1 MTDGRMATS
10 RLALVG
16 LALIG
21 VGWAAACSDSMTEAP
36 PNRTPV
42 AVGTIPSQT
51 LAVGQAG
58 PDLNLSEY
66 FNDPDGDPLAYRAT
80 STDPSVANAT
90 VTGSSLMIEAVAG
103 GKATVTV
110 IATDPGGLI
119 AAQSTGVT
127 VQSEN
132 RMPTA
137 VGSIPAQNLN
147 AGTSV
152 TVDVSAYFDDPD
164 GDALDYEAT
173 SNNTGVAQVNV
184 SGSGVTI
191 TAVAEGSAGV
201 TVTATDPGEL
211 SAEQGIDVVVS
222 AGEPGFRDDFDAE
235 TLSGW
240 DVTQARAELAEGIL
254 RLTNDSAGVPGQV
267 DRALGSKLVDWE
279 ARVVLG
285 RAHEDTSV
293 RLTLSTGYP
302 LIPAIALEIGSG
314 VEVGGQD
321 TNFRLLFFDGNAK
334 QWGYIFAGESDA
346 VHDSTGA
353 FTEVTFSIRNAVLR
367 VAAGDTE
374 LYTEN
379 LTSGVPP
386 GLLELNG
393 VGLWVVPFGDVA
405 ERTALFDLI
414 EVAGAVVSS
423 MSADAGIRPA
433 ASATPP
439 WPAAA
444 PRTRSGRWPPRG
456 SPD

>member
-1 MTDGRMATS
+1 MS
-10 RLALVG
+10 RQGVVG
-16 LALIG
+16 LALI
-21 VGWAAACSDSMTEAP
+21 VVCWAAACGESITLVP

-51 LAVGQAG
+51 LAVGEAG

-66 FNDPDGDPLAYRAT
+66 FDDPDGDPLTYRAT
-80 STDPSVANAT
+80 STDPAVAAAT
-90 VTGSSLMIEAVAG
+90 VAGSSLMIEAVGG

-173 SNNTGVAQVNV
+173 SNNTGVVQVDV

-191 TAVAEGSAGV
+191 TAIAQGSAGIA
-201 TVTATDPGEL
+201 VTATDPGGL
-211 SAEQGIDVVVS
+211 SAEQGIEVAVS
-222 AGEPGFRDDFDAE
+222 AGEPGLRDDFDAE

-240 DVTQARAELAEGIL
+240 DVTQATAELAEGIL

-285 RAHEDTSV
+285 RAHEDAAARV
-293 RLTLSTGYP
+293 TLSTGYP
-302 LIPAIALEIGSG
+302 LIPAIGVEIGSG

-321 TNFRLLFFDGNAK
+321 TNFRLLFFDANAR

-393 VGLWVVPFGDVA
+393 VGLWVVPFGDVV

-414 EVAGAVVSS
+414 EVAGAVASS
-423 MSADAGIRPA
+423 IGADASIRPGP
-433 ASATPP
+433 SATPP

-456 SPD
+456 SRD

>member
-1 MTDGRMATS
+1 MPTPRQG
-10 RLALVG
+10 LVG
-16 LALIG
+16 LALIA
-21 VGWAAACSDSMTEAP
+21 VGWAAACGESITEAP

-51 LAVGQAG
+51 LAVGQAAPG
-58 PDLNLSEY
+58 FDLAGY
-66 FNDPDGDPLAYRAT
+66 FNDPDGDALTYRAT
-80 STDPSVANAT
+80 STDPSVAAAT
-90 VTGSSLMIEAVAG
+90 VTGSSLMIEAVAA

-110 IATDPGGLI
+110 IATDPGGLV

-127 VQSEN
+127 VQSGN

-137 VGSIPAQNLN
+137 VGSIPAQNLS

-173 SNNTGVAQVNV
+173 SNNTGVVQVDV
-184 SGSGVTI
+184 SGSGVTL
-191 TAVAEGSAGV
+191 TAVAEGSAGIA
-201 TVTATDPGEL
+201 VTATDPGGL
-211 SAEQGIDVVVS
+211 SAEQGIEVAVS
-222 AGEPGFRDDFDAE
+222 AGQPGLRDDFDTE

-240 DVTQARAELAEGIL
+240 DVTQATAELTEGIL

-267 DRALGSKLVDWE
+267 DRVLGSKLVNWE

-285 RAHEDTSV
+285 RAHEDVSA
-293 RLTLSTGYP
+293 RLTLTTGFP
-302 LIPAIALEIGSG
+302 TVPAIGVEIGSG
-314 VEVGGQD
+314 VELGGQD
-321 TNFRLLFFDGNAK
+321 TNFRVLFFDGNSR

-346 VHDSTGA
+346 VHDSTDA
-353 FTEVTFSIRNAVLR
+353 FTEVTFSMQNAVLR

-379 LTSGVPP
+379 LIGAPP
-386 GLLELNG
+386 GLFELTA
-393 VGLWVVPFGDVA
+393 VGLQAVPLGDVA
-405 ERTALFDLI
+405 ERTALFDRI
-414 EVAGAVVSS
+414 EVKGAVVSS
-423 MSADAGIRPA
+423 MSAGAAIPPA

-439 WPAAA
+439 RREGP

>member
-1 MTDGRMATS
+1 MPTPGQG
-10 RLALVG
+10 LVG
-16 LALIG
+16 LALIV
-21 VGWAAACSDSMTEAP
+21 VGWAAACSESIVEAP

-42 AVGTIPSQT
+42 AVGTIPSHS
-51 LAVGQAG
+51 LAVGQAV

-66 FNDPDGDPLAYRAT
+66 FNDPDGDPLTYRAT
-80 STDPSVANAT
+80 STDPSVAAAT
-90 VTGSSLMIEAVAG
+90 VAGSSLMIEAVAG

-137 VGSIPAQNLN
+137 VGSIPAQNLS

-173 SNNTGVAQVNV
+173 SNNTGVVQVDV
-184 SGSGVTI
+184 SGTGVTI

-201 TVTATDPGEL
+201 TVTATDPGGL
-211 SAEQGIDVVVS
+211 SAEQGIDVAVS
-222 AGEPGFRDDFDAE
+222 AGEPSFRDDFDAG

-240 DVTQARAELAEGIL
+240 DVTQARAELTEGIL

-285 RAHEDTSV
+285 RADEDASA

-302 LIPAIALEIGSG
+302 LIPAIGVEIGSG
-314 VEVGGQD
+314 VELGGQD
-321 TNFRLLFFDGNAK
+321 TNFRLLFFDGNSR

-346 VHDSTGA
+346 VHDSTDA
-353 FTEVTFSIRNAVLR
+353 FTEVTFSMQNAVLR

-374 LYTEN
+374 LYTEI
-379 LTSGVPP
+379 LTGAPP
-386 GLLELNG
+386 GLFELTAA
-393 VGLWVVPFGDVA
+393 GLYVVPHGDVA
-405 ERTALFDLI
+405 DRTALFDWI
-414 EVAGAVVSS
+414 EVKGAVVSS
-423 MSADAGIRPA
+423 MSADAAIPPA

-439 WPAAA
+439 RREGP
-444 PRTRSGRWPPRG
+444 PQTRSGRWPPRG

>member
-1 MTDGRMATS
+1 MKAVRMPTP
-10 RLALVG
+10 RQGLVG
-16 LALIG
+16 LALIV
-21 VGWAAACSDSMTEAP
+21 VGWAAACGESMTEAP

-51 LAVGQAG
+51 LAVGVALG
-58 PDLNLSEY
+58 FDLSEF
-66 FNDPDGDPLAYRAT
+66 FNDPDGDPLTYRAT

-90 VTGSSLMIEAVAG
+90 VTGSSLMIAAVAG

-173 SNNTGVAQVNV
+173 SNNTGVAQVDV

-201 TVTATDPGEL
+201 TVTATDPGGL

-222 AGEPGFRDDFDAE
+222 AGEPGLRDDFDAE

-240 DVTQARAELAEGIL
+240 DVTQATAELAEGIL

-285 RAHEDTSV
+285 RADEDASA

-302 LIPAIALEIGSG
+302 LIPAIGVEIGSG
-314 VEVGGQD
+314 VELRGQD
-321 TNFRLLFFDGNAK
+321 TNFRLLFFDGNAR

-379 LTSGVPP
+379 LTAVPP
-386 GLLELNG
+386 GLFELTAA
-393 VGLWVVPFGDVA
+393 GLRVVPHADVA
-405 ERTALFDLI
+405 DRTALFDWI
-414 EVAGAVVSS
+414 EVTGAVASS
-423 MSADAGIRPA
+423 IGADAGIRPA

-439 WPAAA
+439 WPAAP
-444 PRTRSGRWPPRG
+444 PRTRSERWPPRG

>member
-1 MTDGRMATS
+1 MMAARVPTS
-10 RLALVG
+10 RQALVG
-16 LALIG
+16 LALI
-21 VGWAAACSDSMTEAP
+21 VAGWAAACGESITVVA

-42 AVGTIPSQT
+42 AVGRIPSQT
-51 LAVGQAG
+51 LAAGQAAPG
-58 PDLNLSEY
+58 FDLPEY
-66 FNDPDGDPLAYRAT
+66 FDDPDGDPLSYTAT
-80 STDPSVANAT
+80 STDPSVATAA
-90 VTGSSLMIEAVAG
+90 VTGSSLMIAAVAG

-127 VQSEN
+127 VRSEN
-132 RMPTA
+132 RTPTA

-173 SNNTGVAQVNV
+173 SNNTGVVQVDV

-191 TAVAEGSAGV
+191 TAIAEGSAGV
-201 TVTATDPGEL
+201 AVTATDPGGL
-211 SAEQGIDVVVS
+211 SAEQGIDVVVA

-240 DVTQARAELAEGIL
+240 DVTQAGAELAEGIL
-254 RLTNDSAGVPGQV
+254 RLTNDSAGVPGRL

-285 RAHEDTSV
+285 RAHEDAAARVTF
-293 RLTLSTGYP
+293 STGYP
-302 LIPAIALEIGSG
+302 LIPAIGVEIGSG

-321 TNFRLLFFDGNAK
+321 TNFRLLFFEGNSR
-334 QWGYIFAGESDA
+334 QWVYISAGHSD
-346 VHDSTGA
+346 VVRDSVGA
-353 FTEVTFSIRNAVLR
+353 FTEVTFSIKDAIFR
-367 VAAGDTE
+367 VAVGDTE

-379 LTSGVPP
+379 LTGAPP
-386 GLLELNG
+386 GLFELTA
-393 VGLWVVPFGDVA
+393 VGLHVVPLGDVA
-405 ERTALFDLI
+405 DRTALFDWI
-414 EVAGAVVSS
+414 EVTGAVVSS
-423 MSADAGIRPA
+423 IGADAAIRPA

-439 WPAAA
+439 WPAEP
-444 PRTRSGRWPPRG
+444 PRTRSGKWPPRG

>member
-1 MTDGRMATS
+1 MPRPRQG
-10 RLALVG
+10 LVG
-16 LALIG
+16 LALIV
-21 VGWAAACSDSMTEAP
+21 VGWAAACSESIIEAP

-42 AVGTIPSQT
+42 AVGTIPSHT
-51 LAVGQAG
+51 LAVGQAV

-66 FNDPDGDPLAYRAT
+66 FDDADGDPLTYRAT
-80 STDPSVANAT
+80 STDPSVATAT
-90 VTGSSLMIEAVAG
+90 VSGSSLMIEAVAG

-173 SNNTGVAQVNV
+173 SNNTGVVQVDV

-201 TVTATDPGEL
+201 TVTATDPGGL
-211 SAEQGIDVVVS
+211 SAEQGIDVAVS
-222 AGEPGFRDDFDAE
+222 AGEPGLRDDFDAE

-240 DVTQARAELAEGIL
+240 DVTHARAELTEGIL

-285 RAHEDTSV
+285 RAHEDVSA
-293 RLTLSTGYP
+293 RLTLTTGFP
-302 LIPAIALEIGSG
+302 TVPAIGVEIGSG
-314 VEVGGQD
+314 VELGGQD
-321 TNFRLLFFDGNAK
+321 TNFRLLFFDGNAR

-346 VHDSTGA
+346 VHDSTDA
-353 FTEVTFSIRNAVLR
+353 FTEVTFSMQNAVLR

-379 LTSGVPP
+379 LTGAPP
-386 GLLELNG
+386 GLFELTA
-393 VGLWVVPFGDVA
+393 VGLHVVPHGDVA
-405 ERTALFDLI
+405 DRTALFDWI
-414 EVAGAVVSS
+414 EVTGAAASS
-423 MSADAGIRPA
+423 TSADAAIPPA

-439 WPAAA
+439 WPAAP
-444 PRTRSGRWPPRG
+444 PRTRSGRWPPPG
-456 SPD
+456 SRD